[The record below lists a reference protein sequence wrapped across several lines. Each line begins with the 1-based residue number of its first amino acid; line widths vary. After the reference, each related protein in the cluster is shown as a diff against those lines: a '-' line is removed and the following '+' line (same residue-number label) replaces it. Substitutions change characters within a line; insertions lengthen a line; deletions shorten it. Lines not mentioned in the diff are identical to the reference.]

1 MNKFT
6 LKLYQLTLARLG
18 CEKESESLFE
28 ISPDNADQ
36 NKVAT
41 HLLNWQLSNG
51 FKLRNDVAWGVSHG
65 LGW

>member
-6 LKLYQLTLARLG
+6 LKSYQLTLARLG

-28 ISPDNADQ
+28 ISPDNADH

-41 HLLNWQLSNG
+41 HLLNWQLSNC
-51 FKLRNDVAWGVSHG
+51 FKQKR
-65 LGW
+65 